1 MHVCSVGQQLF
12 QIGCKIFSLR
22 SQDGVPTLPRVK
34 RLTNVLDAESK
45 SDAGIRDRD
54 VPVSLVC

>member
-1 MHVCSVGQQLF
+1 MCSVGQQLF
-12 QIGCKIFSLR
+12 QIGCKIFSL